1 MVHMMMSQLWR
12 HFVVLGLSIAAYKI
26 NVISAFTSKVLIDR
40 KTAIAE
46 ILSSFLI
53 HSSTAERALALAP
66 FAPVNTLIPEARV
79 KVSIDRAVASASNL
93 II

>member
-1 MVHMMMSQLWR
+1 M
-12 HFVVLGLSIAAYKI
+12 VLGLSIAAYKI
-26 NVISAFTSKVLIDR
+26 NVIPAFTSKVLIDR

-66 FAPVNTLIPEARV
+66 FAPVNTLIPEAHV